1 MMGKNDKETAR
12 LCKEE
17 IHAHVK
23 KYMAKR
29 GEMQTNSG
37 QLHFLKGLF
46 VSNLAVASPV
56 HVKKPENILDH
67 LDSTIFHHSAH
78 KICTLCDKK
87 KNLEAFILSPY
98 FEEDMP
104 EYIGLDADAGEEC
117 LPFLLIQE
125 AQDKM
130 EKALLDYVGL
140 KSSAAEASKNKAFLK
155 VLYSTALYEIFLR
168 EYQDRLEQ
176 ECRYANITIKS
187 DFEDVMQSGIFDDI
201 KKRLRAVTE
210 SLEHAWQQLFYGYCV
225 MYYARHMT
233 NLFAVLRILMFV
245 EYVSLND
252 VRGIRRGKS
261 GIFLREAEIWKHQV
275 LEWKKRDLFL
285 PLRNNR
291 NLHVMHNEL
300 NRICLKYDI
309 YLHLADS
316 QNRMKDHPG
325 DFEKDFMRYIEEV
338 EKRQR
343 FLTDLRRIEMGLRQ
357 KNPEEQ
363 SGMEQSRIEQI
374 GIEQSRMEQS
384 RIEQIGIG
392 QSPREEEMWKAADQ
406 LALPM
411 YLAMDEIFAIQE
423 NTMMQKAKNAKHNE
437 T

>member
-12 LCKEE
+12 LYKEE
-17 IHAHVK
+17 VHAHVK

-67 LDSTIFHHSAH
+67 LDSTIFHHSVQ

-98 FEEDMP
+98 FEEDIP
-104 EYIGLDADAGEEC
+104 EYIRFDADAGEEC

-130 EKALLDYVGL
+130 EKALLDYIGL
-140 KSSAAEASKNKAFLK
+140 KSSAAEESKNKAFLK

-176 ECRYANITIKS
+176 ECRYADLTIES
-187 DFEDVMQSGIFDDI
+187 DSLEYVMRSGIPDDI
-201 KKRLRAVTE
+201 KRSLRAVIE
-210 SLEHAWQQLFYGYCV
+210 SLEHTCQQLFYGYCV

-252 VRGIRRGKS
+252 VRGIRRGES
-261 GIFLREAEIWKHQV
+261 SIFLREAEIWKYQV

-309 YLHLADS
+309 YLRLADS

-325 DFEKDFMRYIEEV
+325 DFKKDFMQYIEEV

-343 FLTDLRRIEMGLRQ
+343 FLTEQRRKEMGLRQ

-363 SGMEQSRIEQI
+363 SRIEQSRMEQI
-374 GIEQSRMEQS
+374 GIEQSR
-384 RIEQIGIG
+384 IEPIGIG